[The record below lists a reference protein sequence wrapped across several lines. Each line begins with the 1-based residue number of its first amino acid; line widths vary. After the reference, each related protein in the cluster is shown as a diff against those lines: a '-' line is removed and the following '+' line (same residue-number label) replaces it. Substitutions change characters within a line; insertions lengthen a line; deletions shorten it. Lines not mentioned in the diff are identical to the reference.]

1 MCVCV
6 CFCFVLVFV
15 LRVYVS
21 VCVCVCVSR
30 LPFGLKLDASRI
42 FTVLAAPS
50 SRGNIAMSKG
60 ASRTTSARCSHS
72 RKRPATDRG
81 RTLPSPVLDSEEELT
96 DAAPDVLDS
105 DEDNTDAAPEMKD
118 MKPMMAKPTKD
129 MKAMKAKPTKDMKPM
144 KAEPTKAMKPI
155 KAKPT
160 MKATKDTK
168 ARHKQ
173 CQQEFDEIIRTWRSV
188 NDEPSSSSSSSS
200 SSTSESSETNDT
212 SSAYPRGHRC
222 CYVGGRT
229 APREGGFF
237 EASWTLRH

>member
-1 MCVCV
+1 M
-6 CFCFVLVFV
+6 
-15 LRVYVS
+15 
-21 VCVCVCVSR
+21 
-30 LPFGLKLDASRI
+30 PFGLKLDASRI
-42 FTVLAAPS
+42 FTVLVAPS

-60 ASRTTSARCSHS
+60 ASRTTSARCSIS
-72 RKRPATDRG
+72 RKRPATYRG

-144 KAEPTKAMKPI
+144 KAKPTKDMKPI

-173 CQQEFDEIIRTWRSV
+173 EFDEIIRRCRSV
-188 NDEPSSSSSSSS
+188 NDEPSSSSSS

>member
-1 MCVCV
+1 
-6 CFCFVLVFV
+6 
-15 LRVYVS
+15 
-21 VCVCVCVSR
+21 
-30 LPFGLKLDASRI
+30 
-42 FTVLAAPS
+42 
-50 SRGNIAMSKG
+50 MSKC
-60 ASRTTSARCSHS
+60 ASRTTSARCSNS

-81 RTLPSPVLDSEEELT
+81 RTLPSAVLDSEEELT

-105 DEDNTDAAPEMKD
+105 EEDNTDAAPEMKD
-118 MKPMMAKPTKD
+118 IGEQTTYRNRFMKT
-129 MKAMKAKPTKDMKPM
+129 MKAKPTKD
-144 KAEPTKAMKPI
+144 MKPI

-173 CQQEFDEIIRTWRSV
+173 EFDEIIRTWRSV
-188 NDEPSSSSSSSS
+188 NDEPSSSSS